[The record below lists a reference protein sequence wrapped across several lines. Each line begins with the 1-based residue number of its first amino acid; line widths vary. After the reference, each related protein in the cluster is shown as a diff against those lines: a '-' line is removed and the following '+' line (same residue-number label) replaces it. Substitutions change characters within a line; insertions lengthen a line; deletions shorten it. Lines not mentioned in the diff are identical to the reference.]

1 MIGLL
6 IQCAIAAA
14 CTLLVVSVPIWKLP
28 LGVTLR
34 RIAAALFL
42 VALVPSLFFG
52 LLAPS
57 GPAAGDGSPSAAA
70 SSAAAPNA
78 LEVLGGLLILS
89 VVSYLILAIRK
100 RLRTTAKD
108 AWAEFVSLRSSG
120 KRPVGDP
127 RSTHA
132 PSLFDEDPEP

>member
-1 MIGLL
+1 MAMIGLL
-6 IQCAIAAA
+6 IQCAIAVA
-14 CTLLVVSVPIWKLP
+14 CVLFVVSLPIWKLP
-28 LGVTLR
+28 LAVTLR
-34 RIAAALFL
+34 RVAAALFL
-42 VALVPSLFFG
+42 AALVPALFFG

-57 GPAAGDGSPSAAA
+57 GPATGDGSPSV
-70 SSAAAPNA
+70 SAVGPNA

-100 RLRTTAKD
+100 RLRTTSKD
-108 AWAEFVSLRSSG
+108 AWTEYVSLRSSG

-132 PSLFDEDPEP
+132 PSLFDDDPEP